1 MSNAAIVRPF
11 LAKNG
16 VDNNG
21 NKITNLSSPIA
32 ATDGANKTYVDS
44 SISTATSLLVN
55 NSSLGVNNGVATLDT
70 TGKVPVS
77 QVSNSINVPL
87 TAYGSTTGTITATDT
102 ILTAIEKLNGN
113 LAAATAGGVS
123 AISISNSNG
132 FTGTSSGGS
141 TPILTLG
148 TSVTG
153 LLKGNGITL
162 TQAVQSDVTGLLGA
176 GSITNTMLANSAIAN
191 LSGTNTGDQTNITG
205 NAGTVTNGIYTTTVN
220 AAVLASAL
228 TGYGSTTG
236 IITAA
241 DTILTAI
248 EKLNGNLAAATAGNG
263 TLTLVN
269 GAETSI
275 SLTTS
280 TLTSNQIVDTF
291 LISNVRSVKYL
302 IQVSSL
308 GNSYYQMSELLAIHD
323 GTNPYI
329 SEINTILTNS
339 AVATFSADINGAN
352 FELLVTPLYTNLSI
366 KIIRTTIN
374 S

>member
-32 ATDGANKTYVDS
+32 ATDGANKIYVDS

-113 LAAATAGGVS
+113 LAAATAG
-123 AISISNSNG
+123 NS
-132 FTGTSSGGS
+132 
-141 TPILTLG
+141 
-148 TSVTG
+148 
-153 LLKGNGITL
+153 
-162 TQAVQSDVTGLLGA
+162 
-176 GSITNTMLANSAIAN
+176 
-191 LSGTNTGDQTNITG
+191 
-205 NAGTVTNGIYTTTVN
+205 
-220 AAVLASAL
+220 
-228 TGYGSTTG
+228 
-236 IITAA
+236 
-241 DTILTAI
+241 
-248 EKLNGNLAAATAGNG
+248 